1 MQTSKFRSFQGS
13 TYYNNESYSGP
24 RKLDD
29 QWVAS
34 TTPADFFIDSKGRL
48 MMINDMLIQQISALQ
63 QLQHICVYFKVA
75 R

>member
-34 TTPADFFIDSKGRL
+34 TTPVSP
-48 MMINDMLIQQISALQ
+48 INRATNCTQDIGS
-63 QLQHICVYFKVA
+63 FKNKTPILENI
-75 R
+75 